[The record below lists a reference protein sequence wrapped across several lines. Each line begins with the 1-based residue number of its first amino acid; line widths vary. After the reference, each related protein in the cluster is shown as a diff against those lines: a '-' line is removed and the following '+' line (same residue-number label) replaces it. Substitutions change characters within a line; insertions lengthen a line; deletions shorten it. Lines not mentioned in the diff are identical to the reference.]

1 MKKFYFI
8 ALGAALL
15 ISACDKTPVETEP
28 VSGTITISPLLT
40 RVSDLNFD
48 EGDQIGLTISMGEGT
63 NYVENAPLTFADN
76 VFSGAI
82 TWYGDTEAVSDF
94 IAYYPYNPAG
104 APETFTVQTD
114 QSEGVSPSDL
124 IIGTETG
131 IKPTESAVGMT
142 FRHKLTKIVVN
153 MTNNTGSDITSVVLS
168 GSKTTA
174 DVNVAEASVTV
185 AADSET
191 ADITTCETE
200 NDKTYAAIIV
210 PQEAAL
216 TVKVTT
222 ADATEYTQNLETKNY
237 VSGGQYTV
245 TAIVSAASGIQI
257 SVDGEIVDWT
267 DEGEVGPGEGGDTP
281 GGENTIEYGGV
292 TYKTVTL
299 SNGQTWMAEPLRYVP
314 EGMTVSSDPAAAD
327 AHIWYPYSTDGT
339 TTTALTDDASIAK
352 NGYLYDMYAALGV
365 AELSAD
371 KVAEYEG
378 AQGICPDGWHIP
390 TWEEYFLLCGK
401 SNKMENGNGASSNTE
416 ALFYDSEYDGGKVE
430 TANEL
435 GWNVVFSGVRQKTEF
450 TATNTQYVKT
460 AISETNC
467 TIEDFYG
474 APAMTYYISSTF
486 NRTKEDSETGEILSI
501 YFMSMMTTFTK
512 TYSEGRLSMSNAHC
526 EMGQQLRCIK
536 DAE

>member
-1 MKKFYFI
+1 MKKIGFI
-8 ALGAALL
+8 LVAVAAVFT
-15 ISACDKTPVETEP
+15 ACDKAPGSP
-28 VSGTITISPLLT
+28 DSISGNITISPLLT
-40 RVSDLNFD
+40 RASDTSFD
-48 EGDQIGLTISMGEGT
+48 NGDRIGLTIIKNTDGEGET
-63 NYVENAPLTFADN
+63 FVENSPMEFADN
-76 VFSGAI
+76 EFTGNLQ
-82 TWYGDTEAVSDF
+82 WYSESDVASTF

-210 PQEAAL
+210 PQEAVL
-216 TVKVTT
+216 TMKITT
-222 ADATEYTQNLETKNY
+222 ADSKEYTQNLETKNY

-352 NGYLYDMYAALGV
+352 NGYLYDMYAALCV

-390 TWEEYFLLCGK
+390 TWQEYYDLCGY
-401 SNKMENGNGASSNTE
+401 SNKTATVNTSQTNPD
-416 ALFYDSEYDGGKVE
+416 ALFYDSTYGGGSIKKF
-430 TANEL
+430 NEG
-435 GWNVVFSGVRQKTEF
+435 GWNFVLSGVRMKSNF
-450 TATNTQYVKT
+450 TATPSYQKT
-460 AISETNC
+460 KVTSTTDPDLAGKPSINY
-467 TIEDFYG
+467 F
-474 APAMTYYISSTF
+474 MTSTF
-486 NRTKEDSETGEILSI
+486 YQEGTNNFQ
-501 YFMSMMTTFTK
+501 FMCLATTFTSL
-512 TYSEGRLSMSNAHC
+512 YPEGRATMMFAHC
-526 EMGQQLRCIK
+526 ESGQQLRCIK

>member
-28 VSGTITISPLLT
+28 VNGTITISPLLT

-48 EGDQIGLTISMGEGT
+48 EGDQIGLTISMEGGT

-314 EGMTVSSDPAAAD
+314 EGMTVSNDPAAAD

-390 TWEEYFLLCGK
+390 TWQEYYDLCGY
-401 SNKMENGNGASSNTE
+401 SNKTATVNTSQTNPD
-416 ALFYDSEYDGGKVE
+416 ALFYDSTYGGGSIKKF
-430 TANEL
+430 NEG
-435 GWNVVFSGVRQKTEF
+435 GWNFVLSGVRMKSNF
-450 TATNTQYVKT
+450 TATPSYQKT
-460 AISETNC
+460 KVTSTTDPDLAGKPSINY
-467 TIEDFYG
+467 F
-474 APAMTYYISSTF
+474 MTSTF
-486 NRTKEDSETGEILSI
+486 YQEGTNNFQ
-501 YFMSMMTTFTK
+501 FMCLATTFTSL
-512 TYSEGRLSMSNAHC
+512 YPEGRATMMFAHC
-526 EMGQQLRCIK
+526 ETGQQLRCIK